1 MPKKQSKFSNKL
13 SLIETDD
20 DKIPPPSPPPPRA
33 PQFNQQHQ
41 SIERTI
47 LHDWE
52 KWESWWPA
60 ADRYTYKLHYT
71 SVSKTQQ
78 VIYKTCIWWFSVVY
92 TYNNCTQQNGS
103 EPLTK
108 VFRISF
114 RFIRI
119 RMQPKIQIQPFS
131 YSCLRI
137 FITTAEFFFYKKRW
151 IGKKQ
156 YICLMPK
163 GANWNKYV

>member
-20 DKIPPPSPPPPRA
+20 DKIPPPLPPPPRA
-33 PQFNQQHQ
+33 PQFNQQHP

-78 VIYKTCIWWFSVVY
+78 VIYKTFIWWFSVVY
-92 TYNNCTQQNGS
+92 TYNNCKQQNGS

-108 VFRISF
+108 VFRISI

-137 FITTAEFFFYKKRW
+137 FITTAEFFFLQKKVDW
-151 IGKKQ
+151 KKTVHLFDAERSQ
-156 YICLMPK
+156 LK
-163 GANWNKYV
+163 